1 MQIETIDTDGQQ
13 YCYTQCQ
20 VSCNKQT
27 KHMFVNTEDKTQITL
42 ACCECVLKKTKYTFN
57 KTDMTIISAMM
68 DLLSQ
73 KSRPSYGAC
82 SKEVIDYVNKKP
94 GFYSKI
100 DLSDIDRFVGK
111 VTEYDETI
119 RTRESLRR
127 D

>member
-1 MQIETIDTDGQQ
+1 MEIKSTDIKDHQQ

-57 KTDMTIISAMM
+57 KNDMTIISAMM

-73 KSRPSYGAC
+73 KCLPLHC
-82 SKEVIDYVNKKP
+82 SEEIIKYVNNKP
-94 GFYSKI
+94 GFYTKI
-100 DLSDIDRFVGK
+100 NLYQISSFLEK
-111 VTEYDETI
+111 VIKYDETI
-119 RTRESLRR
+119 RTRDSLRK